1 MPTILS
7 EAASLIDEYLGNPP
21 SDVLD
26 NAGMIR
32 LATEAAAFYQH
43 QWGNTG
49 HLLTGE
55 YIEIDPPSQEFEF
68 SEATAGFQRAS
79 FVQRLTDDVRDRWEK
94 VSVVNIDELDNET
107 ELGNFAMVFW
117 GNPTQIRLSWDPTL
131 VIPSKLR
138 IWHDAATQEPED
150 TDADLRLPLKICKY
164 MIAHKGVLLALP
176 RLRIKAP
183 AVFDREV
190 VKMLFEV
197 SDGALTQYQA
207 EFDMSRFD
215 REDEGWSQVE
225 GFDEQF
231 GRTQRRDRRFF

>member
-26 NAGMIR
+26 NAGMVR

-55 YIEIDPPSQEFEF
+55 YIQFDPFSQEFEF
-68 SEATAGFQRAS
+68 TEGTGFERAS
-79 FVQRLTDDVRDRWEK
+79 FAQRLVNENTDRWER
-94 VSVVNIDELDNET
+94 VSIVNIDEIDNET
-107 ELGNFAMVFW
+107 DLGKYAMTFF
-117 GNPTQIRLSWDPTL
+117 GSPIQIRLSWDPAVVTPSTL
-131 VIPSKLR
+131 RV
-138 IWHDAATQEPED
+138 WHDPLVAEAED
-150 TDADLRLPLKICKY
+150 LDADLRLPLKICKY

-190 VKMLFEV
+190 VKMLADV
-197 SDGALTQYQA
+197 SMGSLAQYEA

-215 REDEGWSQVE
+215 REEEGWSQVE

-231 GRTQRRDRRFF
+231 RGGQRRNRRFF